1 MRKLFLLSLVGC
13 LLSHSILAQVRYF
26 EWIDP
31 ATTLRVKLEPDR
43 HELWKEVKGGVWI
56 KSNSVTFDEKIVAD
70 LPGDYSVHSVFYTGD
85 SVVTFTLH
93 GMGNV
98 YAYKVNTQTLERLDN
113 TFYKGYN
120 FSSTEF
126 IRQDTLYSFG
136 GYGFWH
142 FNNNQTFFDKKYK
155 EWFLYKSKNKGPE
168 TIKGGLQGYDAAKD
182 VFYSGLGLDDPALIG
197 GKRENSPTF
206 YQFNFKTKEWTYL
219 GEVNKDLQLTNTHLE
234 IYWNGR
240 YFIGWSTKE
249 LYIIEPSENK
259 IYSNNKIEL
268 AFDVADKLYTK
279 GDSLI
284 CYSSNKRFIKKF
296 SIKKILDD
304 SEYMGPLYSKSSLN
318 NKIITFGILLVGVLS
333 VFLIA
338 QRTKKRQGIFFTE
351 QEKALLR
358 AFIKSGSLNTHD
370 MNDVLGT
377 ETKSLDNQRR
387 IRSIVIK
394 QMNEKIL
401 KTYGIKEGIKK
412 QADADDKRLT
422 SYRLQDGVI
431 EKLEAQIDA

>member
-1 MRKLFLLSLVGC
+1 
-13 LLSHSILAQVRYF
+13 
-26 EWIDP
+26 
-31 ATTLRVKLEPDR
+31 
-43 HELWKEVKGGVWI
+43 
-56 KSNSVTFDEKIVAD
+56 
-70 LPGDYSVHSVFYTGD
+70 
-85 SVVTFTLH
+85 
-93 GMGNV
+93 MGNV
-98 YAYKVNTQTLERLDN
+98 YAYHAKTQKLERLDN
-113 TFYKGYN
+113 SFYKGYN
-120 FSSTEF
+120 FSNTEF
-126 IRQDTLYSFG
+126 IRQDTLFSFG

-142 FNNNQTFFDKKYK
+142 FNNTQTFFDKKYK

-234 IYWNGR
+234 VYWNGR

>member
-1 MRKLFLLSLVGC
+1 MRKLFLLSLVAC

-43 HELWKEVKGGVWI
+43 HELWKEVKGGVWV
-56 KSNSVTFDEKIVAD
+56 KSNAVSFNDKIVED
-70 LPGDYSVHSVFYTGD
+70 LPINYSVHSAFYTGD
-85 SVVTFTLH
+85 SVITFTLH

-98 YAYKVNTQTLERLDN
+98 YAYKVNTQTLERLDHS
-113 TFYKGYN
+113 FYKGYN

-126 IRQDTLYSFG
+126 IRQDTLFSFG

-142 FNNNQTFFDKKYK
+142 FNNTQTFFDKKHK

-182 VFYSGLGLDDPALIG
+182 VFYSGLGFDDPRLIG
-197 GKRENSPTF
+197 GKKENSNTF
-206 YQFNFKTKEWTYL
+206 YLFDFKTKEWVFL
-219 GEVNKDLQLTNTHLE
+219 GKLNGDLTFGDLE
-234 IYWNGR
+234 REMYWNGR
-240 YFIGWSTKE
+240 YFICWSTTE
-249 LYIIEPSENK
+249 FYIIDPRANK
-259 IYSNNKIEL
+259 VYGNKTMDI
-268 AFDVADKLYTK
+268 AFNSSSKFYTK

-284 CYSSNKRFIKKF
+284 HYSSDGSTIWKY

-351 QEKALLR
+351 QEKTLLR
-358 AFIKSGSLNTHD
+358 AFVKSGSLNTHA

>member
-1 MRKLFLLSLVGC
+1 
-13 LLSHSILAQVRYF
+13 
-26 EWIDP
+26 
-31 ATTLRVKLEPDR
+31 
-43 HELWKEVKGGVWI
+43 
-56 KSNSVTFDEKIVAD
+56 
-70 LPGDYSVHSVFYTGD
+70 
-85 SVVTFTLH
+85 
-93 GMGNV
+93 
-98 YAYKVNTQTLERLDN
+98 
-113 TFYKGYN
+113 
-120 FSSTEF
+120 
-126 IRQDTLYSFG
+126 
-136 GYGFWH
+136 
-142 FNNNQTFFDKKYK
+142 
-155 EWFLYKSKNKGPE
+155 
-168 TIKGGLQGYDAAKD
+168 
-182 VFYSGLGLDDPALIG
+182 
-197 GKRENSPTF
+197 
-206 YQFNFKTKEWTYL
+206 
-219 GEVNKDLQLTNTHLE
+219 
-234 IYWNGR
+234 
-240 YFIGWSTKE
+240 
-249 LYIIEPSENK
+249 
-259 IYSNNKIEL
+259 
-268 AFDVADKLYTK
+268 
-279 GDSLI
+279 
-284 CYSSNKRFIKKF
+284 
-296 SIKKILDD
+296 LDD

-422 SYRLQDGVI
+422 SYRLQDDVI